1 MPYNVDRKVYIM
13 GHTTVRI
20 REETRDALRAL
31 ADAEGKPMQALL
43 EEAIEALR
51 RLRFLQRVNDAYA
64 ALRESPAA
72 WASIENERR
81 EWDDSLLDGL
91 SRPAKPRPAKPRT
104 RRAPKARP

>member
-1 MPYNVDRKVYIM
+1 M

-51 RLRFLQRVNDAYA
+51 RLRFLQRVNAAYS
-64 ALRESPAA
+64 ALREIPAGRS
-72 WASIENERR
+72 SIENERR
-81 EWDDSLLDGL
+81 EWDNSLLDGL
-91 SRPAKPRPAKPRT
+91 SVREKPAAYRATRRTTPRKLRGPKAKP
-104 RRAPKARP
+104 